1 MSFKEWFSENVVE
14 LPLKE
19 KNEVVKQEQA
29 SNVVN
34 QQSSPVY
41 QNFTTTVAPV
51 VNPVQGGDQELMV
64 KFLEHFQKVFN
75 DANLP
80 GPDYFEFSTMKNT
93 PAMSVIPESA
103 RFAACFS
110 ALSVQ
115 GLTKE
120 KLIETAQQY
129 VKVLDSDAADFG
141 SQLETKYKETVGKMN
156 EEAAHLEDLIQ
167 TSAKQIEELNK
178 TIADASARK
187 QKLSVDI
194 ANQDQSLKTKKSFY
208 DFSLGQMKQTISDDV
223 NKVNQYI
230 Q

>member
-1 MSFKEWFSENVVE
+1 MSFKKWFSENVVE
-14 LPLKE
+14 LPSKDE
-19 KNEVVKQEQA
+19 NVQNEQGKNFP
-29 SNVVN
+29 N
-34 QQSSPVY
+34 QVTTPVY
-41 QNFTTTVAPV
+41 QNPIVTPMAPV
-51 VNPVQGGDQELMV
+51 IPTVQGSDQELMV

-93 PAMSVIPESA
+93 PAMSVIPEPA

-115 GLTKE
+115 GLTKQ

-129 VKVLDSDAADFG
+129 VQVLDADSTDFG
-141 SQLETKYKETVGKMN
+141 SQLETKYKETVGKMT
-156 EEAAHLEDLIQ
+156 EEAAHLDDLIQ
-167 TSAKQIEELNK
+167 TSTKQIEELNK

-187 QKLSVDI
+187 QQLSVEI
-194 ANQDQSLKTKKSFY
+194 AQQDQSLKTKKSYY
-208 DFSLGQMKQTISDDV
+208 DFALGQMKQTISDDV